1 MSEIAKLDKVSKIY
15 KMGGTEVAA
24 LDKVTL
30 SIARGEAISIMGPSG
45 SGKTTLLNM
54 LGALGKPTSGD
65 IFIDGVKISEV
76 PERNLY
82 RIRREKIGFVF
93 QSYYLVQTL
102 TAIENVLIPT
112 LPMGQRSY
120 RERARYLLKQVGLEE
135 RMHHR
140 PSQLS
145 GGEQQRVAIARA
157 LINDPKIVLAD
168 EPTGNLDSKTGDEII
183 KLLMGLNKEKGVTLI
198 SVTHDER
205 IAKIADRVVNILDGR
220 IRD

>member
-15 KMGGTEVAA
+15 KLGETEIAA

-54 LGALGKPTSGD
+54 LGALGKPTSGE

-93 QSYYLVQTL
+93 QNYYLVPTL

-112 LPMGQRSY
+112 IPMGQDSY
-120 RERARYLLKQVGLEE
+120 RERARYLLNQVGLEE
-135 RMHHR
+135 RIYHR
-140 PSQLS
+140 PFQLS

-183 KLLMGLNKEKGVTLI
+183 KLLTTLNKEKDVTLI

-205 IAKIADRVVNILDGR
+205 IAKIADRTVDILDGK

>member
-15 KMGGTEVAA
+15 KLGETEIAA

-54 LGALGKPTSGD
+54 LGALGKPTSGE

-93 QSYYLVQTL
+93 QNYYLVPTL

-112 LPMGQRSY
+112 IPMGQDSY
-120 RERARYLLKQVGLEE
+120 RERARYLLNQVGLEE
-135 RMHHR
+135 RIYHR
-140 PSQLS
+140 PFQLS

-157 LINDPKIVLAD
+157 LINDPKLVLAD

-183 KLLMGLNKEKGVTLI
+183 KLLTTLNKEKDVTLI

-205 IAKIADRVVNILDGR
+205 IAKIADRTVDILDGK
-220 IRD
+220 IRN

>member
-1 MSEIAKLDKVSKIY
+1 MSEIAKLNKVSKIY
-15 KMGGTEVAA
+15 KLGETEIAA

-54 LGALGKPTSGD
+54 LGALGKPTSGE

-93 QSYYLVQTL
+93 QNYYLVPTL

-112 LPMGQRSY
+112 IPMGQDSY
-120 RERARYLLKQVGLEE
+120 RERARYLLNQVGLEE
-135 RMHHR
+135 RIYHR
-140 PSQLS
+140 PFQLS

-157 LINDPKIVLAD
+157 LINDPKIILAD

-183 KLLMGLNKEKGVTLI
+183 KLLTTLNKEKDVTLI

-205 IAKIADRVVNILDGR
+205 IAKIADRTVNILDGK
-220 IRD
+220 IRE